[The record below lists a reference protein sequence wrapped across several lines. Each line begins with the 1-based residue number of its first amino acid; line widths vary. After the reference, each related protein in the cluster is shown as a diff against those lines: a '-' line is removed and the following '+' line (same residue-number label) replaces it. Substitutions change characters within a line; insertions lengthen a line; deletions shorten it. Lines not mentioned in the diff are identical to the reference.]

1 MTDPVNDDET
11 LAAEQAM
18 RLLSPQDEAAARARM
33 SADPAFAR
41 AVEAWDE
48 RMGGLYDE
56 VTAVAPSPGV
66 WPRVQGRIE
75 PANDNRLVFWRRW
88 AVGSTGLLAAAC
100 AGLVLLLVRDDAPVS
115 APAPAPTSVTRVAML
130 QVDGGVPVL
139 SLAYDGATGNLMLS
153 PTGRM
158 PASPMVPHLW
168 LVMPDGKV
176 QLVGAITAENAS
188 RHNLGS
194 MMDMAGHAQA
204 VAISMEQP
212 GHTPA
217 GDKPDGPVVASG
229 ELQPL

>member
-1 MTDPVNDDET
+1 MTDPVNDDEA

-18 RLLSPQDEAAARARM
+18 RLLSPPDETAARARM
-33 SADPAFAR
+33 AADPAFAR

-48 RMGGLYDE
+48 RMGGLYEE
-56 VTAVAPSPGV
+56 VTAVAPSPAV
-66 WPRVQGRIE
+66 WPRVSGRIE
-75 PANDNRLVFWRRW
+75 PANDNRLIFWRRW

-100 AGLVLLLVRDDAPVS
+100 AGLVLLLVTDDAPVP
-115 APAPAPTSVTRVAML
+115 APAPAPVPVTRVAML

-139 SLAYDGATGNLMLS
+139 SLAYDSATGNLMLS

-176 QLVGAITAENAS
+176 QLIGAITAGETS

-194 MMDMAGHAQA
+194 MMGMAGHANA

-217 GDKPDGPVVASG
+217 ADKPDGPVVASG
-229 ELQPL
+229 ELQAL